1 MLDRVEFSVNN
12 FAEDLILIKCPSAA
26 LDQNPLIFWQLSKTL
41 LASLADIE
49 VIPGEDSLMVK
60 VNILKIAT

>member
-26 LDQNPLIFWQLSKTL
+26 LDQTPLIYWQVSKTL
-41 LASLADIE
+41 LA
-49 VIPGEDSLMVK
+49 
-60 VNILKIAT
+60 